1 MGVRLTWCVVVRFGG
16 NRLCCVTRP
25 HPEALYTETG
35 EFRVMDH
42 ITCRIIASELEA
54 AVCVERSVAGVRVIQ
69 SIQNFNT
76 LNVILFHQLR
86 RQSQMAYR
94 VRGLFLISSAPTTT
108 RCLPQGSL
116 APQIRPHQGRV
127 EASTVLVQEYSE
139 HFVIYLAQIII
150 A

>member
-1 MGVRLTWCVVVRFGG
+1 MATMYRGIGYGCPRKTWLKKYNSHEKYVRKYKNRHKKVYVRLTWCVVVRFGG

-76 LNVILFHQLR
+76 LNVILF
-86 RQSQMAYR
+86 
-94 VRGLFLISSAPTTT
+94 
-108 RCLPQGSL
+108 
-116 APQIRPHQGRV
+116 
-127 EASTVLVQEYSE
+127 
-139 HFVIYLAQIII
+139 
-150 A
+150 